1 MKLFIANI
9 EITSAADLT
18 KVETADLLDFYN
30 EATGKSTT
38 KFASRAK
45 GEQQVWKIIKEDVE
59 KVEAP
64 KVEKPAAPAPA
75 PTKEAAEKEEGE
87 GRKVRVK
94 EARKVMKGDRPKDTS
109 ADGQVLLTL
118 EAAKGEVVRIDEM
131 AKQLGRTD
139 RQIRNSISYLRRK
152 YGFQIEAIN
161 SQEIKLG

>member
-1 MKLFIANI
+1 MKLFIADI
-9 EITSAADLT
+9 EITSADDLK
-18 KVETADLLDFYN
+18 KVSTADLLDFYN
-30 EATGKSTT
+30 EAAGKNTT

-64 KVEKPAAPAPA
+64 KEEKPVAPAPA
-75 PTKEAAEKEEGE
+75 PTKEDAE

-109 ADGQVLLTL
+109 ADGKVLLAL
-118 EAAKGEVVRIDEM
+118 EAAKGEVVTI
-131 AKQLGRTD
+131 AKLAEDLGRTD

>member
-9 EITSAADLT
+9 EITSAADLA

-45 GEQQVWKIIKEDVE
+45 GEAQVWKMIKEDVE
-59 KVEAP
+59 KMEAP
-64 KVEKPAAPAPA
+64 KVEEKPAAPAP
-75 PTKEAAEKEEGE
+75 TKEVTKEDAE

-109 ADGQVLLTL
+109 ADGQVLLAL
-118 EAAKGEVVRIDEM
+118 EAAKGEVVRIDELTE
-131 AKQLGRTD
+131 ALGRTD
-139 RQIRNSISYLRRK
+139 RQVRNSISYLRRK
-152 YGFQIEAIN
+152 YGFQIEAIS